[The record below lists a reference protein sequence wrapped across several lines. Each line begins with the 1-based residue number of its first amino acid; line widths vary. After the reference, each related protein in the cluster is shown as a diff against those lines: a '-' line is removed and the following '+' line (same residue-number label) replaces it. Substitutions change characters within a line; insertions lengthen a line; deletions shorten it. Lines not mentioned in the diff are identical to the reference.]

1 MKLKSL
7 FYCILIA
14 ISVSC
19 ASKKDINYFQGT
31 DSELELLA
39 DIENT
44 FNFLDIQ
51 PGDIL
56 DIQIKALNPESILVF
71 QRQSSLNVQ
80 QAQVQNRAIDGYLVG
95 KEGSINLPIVGSID
109 TSNQNTQ
116 SLAKEIQKAL
126 SPYVNNPT
134 VNIRILNFR
143 VSVLG
148 EVNNPGT
155 FTVLEE
161 RLSLPQVLG
170 LAGDLTINGDRNILL
185 IRNENGKNSHHNIDL
200 TSEEFMQSPFYF
212 LKQNDIVYVRP
223 NDARVKS
230 SGLVGNAST
239 LVSILSL
246 AVSLFIV
253 ITR

>member
-1 MKLKSL
+1 MKLKFF
-7 FYCILIA
+7 FYCILIVS
-14 ISVSC
+14 ILSC
-19 ASKKDINYFQGT
+19 ASKKDINYFQDT
-31 DSELELLA
+31 DSELELPT

-56 DIQIKALNPESILVF
+56 DIQIKALNPESVLVF

-80 QAQVQNRAIDGYLVG
+80 QAQGQNRAIEGYVVG
-95 KEGSINLPIVGSID
+95 KEGNINLPIIGNIG

-126 SPYVNNPT
+126 SPYVNNST
-134 VNIRILNFR
+134 VNVRVLNFR

-161 RLSLPQVLG
+161 RVSLPQVLG
-170 LAGDLTINGDRNILL
+170 LAGDLTINGDRTILL
-185 IRNENGKNSHHNIDL
+185 IRNENGKNSHHDIDL
-200 TSEEFMQSPFYF
+200 TSAKFLQSPFYF

-230 SGLVGNAST
+230 SGLVGNVGT
-239 LVSILSL
+239 LGSILSL
-246 AVSLFIV
+246 AISIV
-253 ITR
+253 LLITR